1 MIAIRGA
8 ITVNEDCVEQIKEAV
23 NQMLSEIVSKNG
35 LKQDDIICIML
46 SNTAD
51 IKSYYPAKAAREIG
65 FSNCAL
71 YSSLEPEI
79 DGSLKLCIR
88 VMLLV
93 EKQIK
98 PVHVY
103 LKGAKS
109 LRKDI
114 TSKLNIALDGPAGS
128 GKSTV
133 AKILAKDFDILY
145 LDTGAMYRACALDCI
160 AKNVDFDN
168 ESSVFNAVSSLNL
181 QIEYKDG
188 KQITLLN
195 GEDVSEKIR
204 QPHVSNLASKVSA
217 YGFVRQK
224 LVEMQRS
231 IASKISCVLDGRDI
245 GTFVLPNAEH
255 KFFLTATAEIRAER
269 RFIENK
275 EKGFSVDYEDILNEI
290 KERDKRDSE
299 REIAPL
305 KQADDAILVDTSQM
319 SIDEVV
325 QFIKNKIQE
334 KI

>member
-145 LDTGAMYRACALDCI
+145 LDIGWFPFIPLDHEI
-160 AKNVDFDN
+160 ILLFISLEEPVIINFSFGLVNATYKTLI
-168 ESSVFNAVSSLNL
+168 SSDKFSISILFFKASL
-181 QIEYKDG
+181 
-188 KQITLLN
+188 
-195 GEDVSEKIR
+195 
-204 QPHVSNLASKVSA
+204 
-217 YGFVRQK
+217 
-224 LVEMQRS
+224 
-231 IASKISCVLDGRDI
+231 
-245 GTFVLPNAEH
+245 
-255 KFFLTATAEIRAER
+255 
-269 RFIENK
+269 
-275 EKGFSVDYEDILNEI
+275 
-290 KERDKRDSE
+290 
-299 REIAPL
+299 
-305 KQADDAILVDTSQM
+305 AILG
-319 SIDEVV
+319 
-325 QFIKNKIQE
+325 
-334 KI
+334 